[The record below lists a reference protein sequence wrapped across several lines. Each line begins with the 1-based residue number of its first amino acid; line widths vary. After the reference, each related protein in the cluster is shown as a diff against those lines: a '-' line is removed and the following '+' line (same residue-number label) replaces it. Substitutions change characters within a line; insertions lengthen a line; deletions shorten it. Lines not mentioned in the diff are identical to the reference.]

1 MGRAGI
7 AKAGAPVLCLDIMG
21 SRNNVLWALIAASV
35 IAPASADATVMVP
48 TTLEAM
54 SVEAVLVVTGRVLAQ
69 ESAWD
74 QAHRK
79 IFTYTEIQ
87 VLERIA
93 GDADPKTI
101 VVRTMG
107 GEVGDIGMK
116 VSGVPKF
123 KPEEEVLVF
132 LRNDPVEAG
141 TFQVIG
147 MSQGKFR
154 LVRQPDG
161 KTMAVPSVEGLAFV
175 RRDGTGTY
183 KVDESIGPEG
193 ELALDVLKARVL
205 TARSAA
211 PAQTPTLQPTTPTG
225 PITVP

>member
-1 MGRAGI
+1 MGRGRYSKSQRAC
-7 AKAGAPVLCLDIMG
+7 PMLSVMG

-93 GDADPKTI
+93 GEGDPKTI

-154 LVRQPDG
+154 LVRQADG
-161 KTMAVPSVEGLAFV
+161 KVMAVPSVEGLAFV

-193 ELALDVLKARVL
+193 EMALDVLKARVL
-205 TARSAA
+205 AARSAA
-211 PAQTPTLQPTTPTG
+211 PAQTPTIQPTTPTG

>member
-1 MGRAGI
+1 MAAFG
-7 AKAGAPVLCLDIMG
+7 V
-21 SRNNVLWALIAASV
+21 ALL
-35 IAPASADATVMVP
+35 APAAALATIMVP
-48 TTLEAM
+48 TTIEEM
-54 SVEAVLVVTGRVLAQ
+54 STEAVLVVTGRVLAQ
-69 ESAWD
+69 EAAWD

-79 IFTYTEIQ
+79 IFTFTEIQ

-93 GDADPKTI
+93 GTSDPKSL

-116 VSGVPKF
+116 VSGTPKF
-123 KPEEEVLVF
+123 SPDEEVLLF
-132 LRNDPVEAG
+132 LRDDPVEAG

-161 KTMAVPSVEGLAFV
+161 KTQVVPSVEGLAFV

-183 KVDESIGPEG
+183 KVDESITPEG
-193 ELALDVLKARVL
+193 ALDLGAVKARVL
-205 TARSAA
+205 AARAAA
-211 PAQTPTLQPTTPTG
+211 PTQGPTLPTTPAKPNG
-225 PITVP
+225 PISTP